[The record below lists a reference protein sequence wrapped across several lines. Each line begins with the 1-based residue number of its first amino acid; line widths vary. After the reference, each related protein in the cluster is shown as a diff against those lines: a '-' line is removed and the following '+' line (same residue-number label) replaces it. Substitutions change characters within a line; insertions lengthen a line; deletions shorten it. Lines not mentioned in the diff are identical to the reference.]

1 MIDKDY
7 ADQIKLQVKELNQLI
22 VSAESKGLEVTII
35 QYAKIANHELQVK
48 ITKTIEL

>member
-1 MIDKDY
+1 MDKEY
-7 ADQIKLQVKELNQLI
+7 AEQIRLMVKELNQLI
-22 VSAESKGLEVTII
+22 FDAEECGLDVTII